1 MNRKASGF
9 PHSKH
14 FRINELAE
22 GVYAA
27 IATDE
32 GSAIGNAGIIDLGDQ
47 TLVFDTFMTPT
58 AAQDLRAAAE
68 SLTCNS
74 IAYAINSHW
83 HNDHIRGNQVF
94 APTTQIVS
102 TTRTRE
108 LIATKGVEELEYDKA
123 TAESDL
129 SSVRESLKNDTGE
142 MRAADA
148 RSYVAYFE
156 GMIES
161 FPNLELRLAN
171 LTFERRLVF
180 HGSSREAQAICFSGH
195 TEDDSILWLPTERI
209 VFTAD
214 LLFIGYHPYL
224 PDGDPWEWTQSLHEI
239 AGLDAQVAAPGHG
252 PVGGPSDLTL
262 VERYILE
269 LEKLAADVV
278 DRGGSADDAVACAIP
293 EPFSDWRLA
302 NFFAHNM
309 RFLHSKLSNKHEPPQ
324 NSG

>member
-1 MNRKASGF
+1 
-9 PHSKH
+9 
-14 FRINELAE
+14 LAE

-27 IATDE
+27 IAMDE

-47 TLVFDTFMTPT
+47 TIVFDTFMTPT

-68 SLTCNS
+68 SLTGNS

-108 LIATKGVEELEYDKA
+108 LIATKGIEELEYDKA
-123 TAESDL
+123 SAESDL
-129 SSVRESLKNDTGE
+129 RSVRDSLKKDTDE
-142 MRAADA
+142 LRLRDA

-171 LTFERRLVF
+171 LTFKRRLIF
-180 HGSSREAQAICFSGH
+180 HGSRREAAVICFSGH
-195 TEDDSILWLPTERI
+195 TEDDSILVLPTARI
-209 VFTAD
+209 VFMAD
-214 LLFIGYHPYL
+214 LLFSGYHPYL
-224 PDGDPWEWTQSLHEI
+224 LDGNPWEWTQALNEI
-239 AGLDAQVAAPGHG
+239 GGLDVQVAVPGHG
-252 PVGGPSDLTL
+252 PVGGASDLLL

-278 DRGGSADDAVACAIP
+278 NRGGSVDDAAACPIP
-293 EPFSDWRLA
+293 EPFGNWRFA
-302 NFFAHNM
+302 GFFPQNM
-309 RFLHSKLSNKHEPPQ
+309 RFLYNVLSNKAY
-324 NSG
+324 SGS